1 MARDEN
7 FAGAHAQEKQALSDI
22 LFIRQNIVQLY
33 LKQINAEAR
42 KKKQKKIKKWN
53 GLPGQT
59 SKKAK
64 RNYPGLH
71 KNIHWNIFINVLIDK
86 AIIESLL
93 KGV

>member
-1 MARDEN
+1 MRKL
-7 FAGAHAQEKQALSDI
+7 EKK
-22 LFIRQNIVQLY
+22 N
-33 LKQINAEAR
+33 R
-42 KKKQKKIKKWN
+42 KKRKKSN

-71 KNIHWNIFINVLIDK
+71 KNIHWNLFINVLIDK

-93 KGV
+93 KWV